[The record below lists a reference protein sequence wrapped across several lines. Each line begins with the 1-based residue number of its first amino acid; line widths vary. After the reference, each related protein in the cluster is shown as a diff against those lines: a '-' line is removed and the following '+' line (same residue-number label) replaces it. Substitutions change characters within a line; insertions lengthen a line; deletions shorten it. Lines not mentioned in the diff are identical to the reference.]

1 MKNSAQL
8 KLLSIRDER
17 EVLSLRDLSARVGSD
32 PLLVQAS
39 NGNTS
44 IKLDGI
50 LWIKASG
57 KWLAHAMQEEMLVPL
72 ELGEVKECMENDTEI
87 LSPYAPK
94 DELRPSIETAMHAIL
109 RHRVVI
115 HVHSINAL
123 AWAIR
128 LDGPDQLKE
137 RLAGLHWQWIPYAA
151 SGIPLAQEIEKAVAT
166 APETDVLILGN
177 HGLVVCGRDC
187 HTAEEL
193 LWKVERRLAI
203 TPRRFPKPDT
213 TVLTMIARFSRWQ
226 FPDVDSLHALGT
238 DAVSR
243 KILKG
248 GVLYPC
254 QAIFLGQTM
263 PLLPPAVVLSK
274 FSERLN
280 SKDRTPPFV
289 AVERSG
295 VMLNE
300 NMTSAERATLIGL
313 VQVTQRTEESARLR
327 YLKGAEV
334 ADVLSNGVHGY
345 KEVVVMGE
353 KANSPGEIKK
363 LDEKRASSADR
374 LSAGAGS
381 CLPSAGLGL
390 TPRGQLESVRV
401 RQYGS
406 SGRKEGHARR
416 RLQSQWSKFDLAAGD
431 AEN

>member
-1 MKNSAQL
+1 VKNSAQL

-72 ELGEVKECMENDTEI
+72 ELGEVKECMENDPEI

-94 DELRPSIETAMHAIL
+94 DELRPSIETPMHAIL

-137 RLAGLHWQWIPYAA
+137 RLAGLHWQWIPYTA

-193 LWKVERRLAI
+193 L
-203 TPRRFPKPDT
+203 
-213 TVLTMIARFSRWQ
+213 
-226 FPDVDSLHALGT
+226 
-238 DAVSR
+238 
-243 KILKG
+243 
-248 GVLYPC
+248 
-254 QAIFLGQTM
+254 
-263 PLLPPAVVLSK
+263 
-274 FSERLN
+274 
-280 SKDRTPPFV
+280 
-289 AVERSG
+289 
-295 VMLNE
+295 
-300 NMTSAERATLIGL
+300 
-313 VQVTQRTEESARLR
+313 
-327 YLKGAEV
+327 
-334 ADVLSNGVHGY
+334 
-345 KEVVVMGE
+345 
-353 KANSPGEIKK
+353 
-363 LDEKRASSADR
+363 
-374 LSAGAGS
+374 
-381 CLPSAGLGL
+381 
-390 TPRGQLESVRV
+390 
-401 RQYGS
+401 
-406 SGRKEGHARR
+406 
-416 RLQSQWSKFDLAAGD
+416 
-431 AEN
+431 

>member
-1 MKNSAQL
+1 VKNAAQPQFF
-8 KLLSIRDER
+8 STRQER
-17 EVLSLRDLSARVGSD
+17 ELASLRDLSARIGRD

-72 ELGEVKECMENDTEI
+72 ELAEVKESIQKDTEI
-87 LSPYAPK
+87 APRYALK
-94 DELRPSIETAMHAIL
+94 DQLRPSIETPTHAIL

-123 AWAIR
+123 AWAVR
-128 LDGPDQLKE
+128 LEGSDQLKE

-177 HGLVVCGRDC
+177 HGLVVCGQDC
-187 HTAEEL
+187 HTAEKL
-193 LWKVERRLAI
+193 LREVERRLAI
-203 TPRRFPKPDT
+203 APRRFPKPDA
-213 TVLTMIARFSRWQ
+213 TVLALIARFSRWRI
-226 FPDVDSLHALGT
+226 PDVDSLHALGT

-254 QAIFLGQTM
+254 QAIFLGQIM
-263 PLLPPAVVLSK
+263 PLLPPAVVVSK

-280 SKDRTPPFV
+280 GKDRTPPFV

-295 VMLNE
+295 VMVNE
-300 NMTSAERATLIGL
+300 RMTSSEHATLIGL
-313 VQVTQRTEESARLR
+313 VQVTQRTEESTRLR
-327 YLKGAEV
+327 YLKGVEV
-334 ADVLSNGVHGY
+334 ADVLSKDAHGC
-345 KEVVVMGE
+345 KEVMEE
-353 KANSPGEIKK
+353 KATSPADVKES
-363 LDEKRASSADR
+363 DEEHTV
-374 LSAGAGS
+374 SAGR
-381 CLPSAGLGL
+381 P
-390 TPRGQLESVRV
+390 
-401 RQYGS
+401 
-406 SGRKEGHARR
+406 
-416 RLQSQWSKFDLAAGD
+416 
-431 AEN
+431 

>member
-1 MKNSAQL
+1 MKNAAQP
-8 KLLSIRDER
+8 KLFSTRQER
-17 EVLSLRDLSARVGSD
+17 ELASLRDLSARVGSD

-72 ELGEVKECMENDTEI
+72 ELAEVKESIRTGAEI
-87 LSPYAPK
+87 ESRYAQK
-94 DELRPSIETAMHAIL
+94 DELRPSIETAMHALL

-115 HVHSINAL
+115 HVHSINAI

-151 SGIPLAQEIEKAVAT
+151 SGIPLAREIEKAVASS
-166 APETDVLILGN
+166 PETDVLILGN

-187 HTAEEL
+187 YAAEKL
-193 LWKVERRLAI
+193 LCEVERRLAI

-213 TVLTMIARFSRWQ
+213 TVLSLIARFSRWQ

-243 KILKG
+243 KIVKG

-254 QAIFLGQTM
+254 QAIFLGQTV
-263 PLLPPAVVLSK
+263 PLFPPAAVVSK
-274 FSERLN
+274 FTKRLN
-280 SKDRTPPFV
+280 GKDGTPSFV

-300 NMTSAERATLIGL
+300 KMTRAE
-313 VQVTQRTEESARLR
+313 
-327 YLKGAEV
+327 
-334 ADVLSNGVHGY
+334 
-345 KEVVVMGE
+345 
-353 KANSPGEIKK
+353 
-363 LDEKRASSADR
+363 
-374 LSAGAGS
+374 
-381 CLPSAGLGL
+381 
-390 TPRGQLESVRV
+390 
-401 RQYGS
+401 
-406 SGRKEGHARR
+406 HA
-416 RLQSQWSKFDLAAGD
+416 LCK
-431 AEN
+431 